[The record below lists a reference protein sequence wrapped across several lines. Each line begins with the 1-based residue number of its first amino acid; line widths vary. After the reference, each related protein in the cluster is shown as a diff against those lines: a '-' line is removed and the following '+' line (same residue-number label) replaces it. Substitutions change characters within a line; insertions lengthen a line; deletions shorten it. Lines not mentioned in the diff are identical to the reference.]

1 VILYQTRV
9 VLAVWIEKVS
19 TASSFTAYFNVATI
33 RSKDNRLG
41 ANADAYVEAL
51 CSTYDEAR
59 GVLKRTGSCW
69 INIGDTYIQKD
80 LALIPARF
88 ALAMKARGWILR
100 NDVIWRKTRS
110 LPNPAKDRLA
120 NKHEHIYHF
129 VIGDEYYY
137 DLDSIR
143 QPHKANSLKRVQ
155 SAIKV
160 SHKGR
165 YGKDEGARGRT
176 IDALDEKSALHG
188 KGKNP
193 GDVFDACPSNAADVT
208 WQPTQPN

>member
-1 VILYQTRV
+1 MLMTSAEEQNSHQEILKAAEFMRTTLGVLYQGDARV
-9 VLAVWIEKVS
+9 VLAGMDRESVDCIIGS
-19 TASSFTAYFNVATI
+19 PPYFNVRDYKVEGQIGLEPT
-33 RSKDNRLG
+33 L
-41 ANADAYVEAL
+41 DAYVEAL

-155 SAIKV
+155 SAIK
-160 SHKGR
+160 
-165 YGKDEGARGRT
+165 
-176 IDALDEKSALHG
+176 
-188 KGKNP
+188 
-193 GDVFDACPSNAADVT
+193 
-208 WQPTQPN
+208 